1 MIQMQTKLKVIDN
14 SGAKIVKCIKI
25 LKVFKKK
32 KAKIG
37 DVIVVSVQ
45 KIKSNS
51 SLSKVKKG
59 EVCYAMIIRTKK
71 KFKRNTGVTTSF
83 ENNSVVLLTNTE
95 IPLFTR
101 VFGKVPRELR
111 TQKML
116 KLYSLSMGTF

>member
-1 MIQMQTKLKVIDN
+1 MQTKLRVIDN
-14 SGAKIVKCIKI
+14 SGAKTVKCIKV
-25 LKVFKKK
+25 LKGFKKK

-45 KIKSNS
+45 KIKGNS

-59 EVCYAMIIRTKK
+59 EVCYAMIIRTRKN
-71 KFKRNTGVTTSF
+71 FKRSTGIITNF
-83 ENNSVVLLTNTE
+83 ENNSVVLLTNAR
-95 IPLFTR
+95 IPISTR
-101 VFGKVPRELR
+101 IFGKVPRELR